1 MRADN
6 GRSQRGKTILVVEDD
21 AKIASALTVRLKSAG
36 YDVFTSPDGAEALK
50 IARTEL
56 PDLII
61 LDVWLPLIDIW
72 MPLGVGF
79 SVARRLK
86 DRGLGNIPIIFITAS
101 RDPAIRD
108 AAQAM
113 HAAAFFEKPY
123 DPEELLSTISR
134 IWKDQSRT
142 EQSCAERKHA
152 QALARQPFPPR
163 AAACR

>member
-1 MRADN
+1 M
-6 GRSQRGKTILVVEDD
+6 VEDD
-21 AKIASALTVRLKSAG
+21 PKIATALTVRLKAAG
-36 YDVFTSPDGAEALK
+36 YHVFASPDGAEALK
-50 IARTEL
+50 IARAEL

-86 DRGLGNIPIIFITAS
+86 DRGLGNIPIMFITAS
-101 RDPAIRD
+101 RDPAIRE

-113 HAAAFFEKPY
+113 HAAAFLEKPY
-123 DPEELLSTISR
+123 DPEELLTTISK
-134 IWKDQSRT
+134 ILKDQARRNP
-142 EQSCAERKHA
+142 EQGSAESKHE
-152 QALARQPFPPR
+152 QALARPSFPPR